1 MSPDPD
7 QLDPGKLAAA
17 LRAAYTHRADIP
29 PSVESAILSTSRQSF
44 DARRRRRMT
53 IRWATGLAASLAAA
67 LTLAVMLH
75 HPPTPP
81 KQLAKSS
88 LKGDLNADGR
98 IDMTDALLLAKH
110 VAAHDKSDTAWDTNG
125 DGIID
130 QKDIDALA
138 AIAVSLN
145 HSTASFL
152 PRPVLREKR
161 AELAT
166 ARERVGVRAFSAN
179 QTTTPSLP
187 AFDHLGLN
195 RLPVGLASASE
206 IVDRPNRISLANA
219 SPTKNPHAEAPQ

>member
-53 IRWATGLAASLAAA
+53 IRWATSLAAA
-67 LTLAVMLH
+67 LTLAVILH
-75 HPPTPP
+75 RPTTPLP
-81 KQLAKSS
+81 TQIVKSAI
-88 LKGDLNADGR
+88 KGDLNADGR